1 MKVVISGASGL
12 IGRYLSSKYIESGHA
27 VIALTRSAKNVPLI
41 NGLTDVV
48 EYDYQTNILPKS
60 ISNTDLVINLTGK
73 NIVTRWTKSNKQ
85 IIYSSRVE
93 STKYLVEALSKLST
107 PPKMLASAS
116 AIGYYGDT
124 QDQIITE
131 QTSNG
136 SGYFSNLCIDWENAA
151 LKAESYHIKTTT
163 LRTGIVLSEN
173 GGAFSRMLI
182 PFKLGLGSKFGSG
195 KQIWSWVHIEDVF
208 RALEYLRVNNIN
220 GPVNIVAPGSISQS
234 DFGRQLAYAVHMP
247 FLFKIPQVLLKIA
260 LGEMSTELLSSKTVS
275 PEKLTNHG
283 FKFLYPDI
291 EKALS
296 ALLQ

>member
-27 VIALTRSAKNVPLI
+27 VIALTRSAKNILLI

-291 EKALS
+291 EKTLS

>member
-12 IGRYLSSKYIESGHA
+12 IGRYLSSKYIKSGHA
-27 VIALTRSAKNVPLI
+27 VIALTRSAKNILLI

-48 EYDYQTNILPKS
+48 EYDYQTNFLPKS
-60 ISNTDLVINLTGK
+60 INNADLVINLTGK

-116 AIGYYGDT
+116 AIGYYGDAE
-124 QDQIITE
+124 DQIITE
-131 QTSNG
+131 ETSNG
-136 SGYFSNLCIDWENAA
+136 TEYLSNLCIDWENAA
-151 LKAESYHIKTTT
+151 LKAESYHIKTTI
-163 LRTGIVLSEN
+163 LRTGIVLSKN
-173 GGAFSRMLI
+173 GGAFTRMLI

-220 GPVNIVAPGSISQS
+220 GAVNIVAPGSISQS
-234 DFGRQLAYAVHMP
+234 DFGRQLAYTVHMP
-247 FLFKIPQVLLKIA
+247 FLFRIPQVLLKIA
-260 LGEMSTELLSSKTVS
+260 LGEMSAELLSSKTVS

-283 FKFLYPDI
+283 FTFLYPDI